1 MEGFKGLFQGGNCA
15 GNAQMGTSGN
25 QFKNFMEG
33 MGRSTQQ
40 HGNLRSQTGTQN
52 LDSLMQNFDSM
63 WLQNQS
69 QQPGQSSY
77 LQEIQK
83 RQAFMKQQTQGGP
96 QQLSQGTKLENA
108 ILVISKMSLKDISN
122 KCPIQI

>member
-1 MEGFKGLFQGGNCA
+1 
-15 GNAQMGTSGN
+15 MGTSGN

-40 HGNLRSQTGTQN
+40 HGNLRSQSGTQN
-52 LDSLMQNFDSM
+52 LDSLMQNFDNM

-83 RQAFMKQQTQGGP
+83 RQAFMKQQAQGGA
-96 QQLSQGTKLENA
+96 QQRSQGMKLENGEFVF
-108 ILVISKMSLKDISN
+108 LKMSLKEISN
-122 KCPIQI
+122 KSRF